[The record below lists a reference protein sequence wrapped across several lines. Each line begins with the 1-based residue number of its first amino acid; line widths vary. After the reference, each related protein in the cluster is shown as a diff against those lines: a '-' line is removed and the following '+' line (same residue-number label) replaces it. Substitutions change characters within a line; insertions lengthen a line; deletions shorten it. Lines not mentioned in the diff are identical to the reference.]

1 MNFGLSERDGFILDQ
16 CALAGDATMLSK
28 KKVCVAILPCCTK
41 YYLISGDDEIRSL
54 KERLEET
61 ERAMQMIVTNMAAM
75 TSHMPKSS
83 TESVKDS
90 KELSLDKNH
99 RKSPKKAKAKATS
112 ANKKTDDNADKSKE
126 ENLENEEEETEE
138 SESDEID
145 NSEHDE
151 DVVEN
156 DESIVDNKV
165 EILNASLPLAQES

>member
-1 MNFGLSERDGFILDQ
+1 
-16 CALAGDATMLSK
+16 MLSK